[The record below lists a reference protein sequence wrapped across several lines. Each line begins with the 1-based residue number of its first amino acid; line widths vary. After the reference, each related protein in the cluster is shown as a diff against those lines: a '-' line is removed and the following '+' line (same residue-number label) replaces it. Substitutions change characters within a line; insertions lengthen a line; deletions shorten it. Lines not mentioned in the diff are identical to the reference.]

1 MTRQQQED
9 LMKANHDSSSQGL
22 RGWWASP
29 PRTGMRRIIAP
40 WEYRHLRGFAQVR
53 IASGVVLAVLGLI
66 TLSAGGNN
74 AKTYAWT
81 IFFLAVAAAQLAF
94 AYWLLSIARSTAS

>member
-1 MTRQQQED
+1 MD
-9 LMKANHDSSSQGL
+9 ANNDSSPRGL

-53 IASGVVLAVLGLI
+53 IASAAVLAVLGLI
-66 TLSAGGNN
+66 TLSAGGTDT
-74 AKTYAWT
+74 KTYAWAM
-81 IFFLAVAAAQLAF
+81 FFLALAIAQLAF
-94 AYWLLSIARSTAS
+94 AYWLLSIARSTAA